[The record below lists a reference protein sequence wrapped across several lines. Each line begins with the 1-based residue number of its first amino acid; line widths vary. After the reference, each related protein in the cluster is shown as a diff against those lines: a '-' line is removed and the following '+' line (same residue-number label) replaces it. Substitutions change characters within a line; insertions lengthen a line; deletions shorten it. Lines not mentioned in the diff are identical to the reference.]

1 MWSSVIV
8 QLSKNGRKLFV
19 AVMLLEQCDGP
30 RRLRGDD
37 DNDEDDSDAAAMR
50 STTIAATVS
59 PTKQL

>member
-1 MWSSVIV
+1 
-8 QLSKNGRKLFV
+8 
-19 AVMLLEQCDGP
+19 MLLEQCDGP